1 MAYKK
6 EVLCAHSAFS
16 WNTIRSHFSRREKKV
31 YNPLHI
37 MWLYKKRRKEK
48 TTWKKGEKA
57 TTTTAPGLCTLTVVC
72 LYIHSREWSAIMEH
86 TMHVCVPLLCLLFL
100 GEEKK
105 ETFCYWSIV
114 SGILSCVEPRKAP
127 TLCCSV

>member
-1 MAYKK
+1 
-6 EVLCAHSAFS
+6 
-16 WNTIRSHFSRREKKV
+16 
-31 YNPLHI
+31 

-57 TTTTAPGLCTLTVVC
+57 TTTTTAPGLCTLTVVC

-100 GEEKK
+100 GEERLLFSSCKDEDKK
-105 ETFCYWSIV
+105 QIEIQIQY
-114 SGILSCVEPRKAP
+114 
-127 TLCCSV
+127 

>member
-1 MAYKK
+1 MRAQCLFLEHNKESLFKK
-6 EVLCAHSAFS
+6 
-16 WNTIRSHFSRREKKV
+16 RKKV

-86 TMHVCVPLLCLLFL
+86 TMHVCVPLLCLLFW
-100 GEEKK
+100 E
-105 ETFCYWSIV
+105 
-114 SGILSCVEPRKAP
+114 RKRKRP
-127 TLCCSV
+127 FVIGLLFRGY